1 LKKLKRCIKSDC
13 MLVLDFNRTISDIVR
28 SDYRTADV
36 FKKHGIDYN
45 IANGR
50 LLETCASQNLDY
62 NSILEELEAATR
74 TIIISNSL
82 HFSEWKISFLVD
94 YVINIHHAY
103 MHMAMPA
110 LDNSLASFVETHK
123 KKYPEMKRVFFLFRE
138 LSVLLVTH
146 SRHEE
151 EIIFPYIRQ
160 IESTHRRRETYGNL
174 FVRTLRKPLS
184 NIEKEHDVIMT
195 ILKEIQTLT
204 NNYTCGFNTCADQS
218 AIYHK
223 LEEFHNDMLQH
234 TYLEDQIL
242 FPKAIEMEKELLQL

>member
-1 LKKLKRCIKSDC
+1 
-13 MLVLDFNRTISDIVR
+13 MLLQDFNKTTADIVR

-36 FKKHGIDYN
+36 FKKHGIDYSSSN
-45 IANGR
+45 ER
-50 LLETCASQNLDY
+50 LLETCAAQNLDY
-62 NSILEELEAATR
+62 NSILKELEAATK
-74 TIIISNSL
+74 TITISNAL
-82 HFSEWKISFLVD
+82 HFWEWKVGFLID
-94 YVINIHHAY
+94 YIINVHHAY
-103 MHMAMPA
+103 MHMTAPA
-110 LDNSLASFVETHK
+110 LESHLVSFVETHK
-123 KKYPEMKRVFFLFRE
+123 KNYPEVNKTLFLFRE

-160 IESTHRRRETYGNL
+160 IESTHRRKETYGNL

-184 NIEKEHDVIMT
+184 NIEKEHDVIMS
-195 ILKEIQTLT
+195 ILKEIQILT
-204 NNYTCGFNTCADQS
+204 NNYTCPVNACPDQT

-234 TYLEDQIL
+234 THLEDHIL